1 MDNRVDI
8 DRGSYAVRSFGP
20 GKANGAHGQDHAEPD
35 SIGVAGSDDRS
46 TDAAPSRLSVVN
58 LSEFSCLKLPQRD
71 FVLAPIIMVRS
82 LVLLFAYRGVG
93 KTQVAF
99 NIAWAAAC
107 GQPFMR
113 WYAPKPRR
121 VLYIDGEM
129 PQELLQERVKTM
141 MAASACMPPEPD
153 YFRLLS
159 MDRQALGVSINLAC
173 REHQI
178 EIEKLLE
185 GIDLI
190 VIDNVSTLV
199 NGGPENDAKSWD
211 EMQAWLLQLRR
222 QGKTVLLVHHA
233 GRGEN
238 ARGTSKREDIL
249 DTVIR
254 LTRPED
260 YEMEQGARFE
270 VQLTKARGV
279 FGDDALPFESKLEVI
294 DGRDRWTCTTV
305 RDRILDQIE
314 ELSRE
319 GGTVRENAEETRLS
333 KSKVQRM
340 QAKLRAEGRL

>member
-1 MDNRVDI
+1 MDNRLDI
-8 DRGSYAVRSFGP
+8 DQGSYIVHGYAPR
-20 GKANGAHGQDHAEPD
+20 KANGTDNGQQHAEPD
-35 SIGVAGSDDRS
+35 SGSSETPGSDTRE
-46 TDAAPSRLSVVN
+46 PSRLSVVN
-58 LSEFSCLKLPQRD
+58 LTEFSHLQLALRE

-99 NIAWAAAC
+99 NIAWAVAC
-107 GQPFMR
+107 GQPFIR
-113 WYAPKPRR
+113 WYAPRPRR

-129 PQELLQERVKTM
+129 PQEQLQERAKTM

-178 EIEKLLE
+178 EIEKLLDE
-185 GIDLI
+185 IDFV
-190 VIDNVSTLV
+190 VIDNISTLV

-222 QGKTVLLVHHA
+222 RGKTVLLVHHA

-260 YEMEQGARFE
+260 YEMEQGARLE
-270 VQLTKARGV
+270 VHLTKARGA
-279 FGDDALPFESKLEVI
+279 FGDDALPFEARLEVI
-294 DGRDRWTCTTV
+294 DGRDSWTCTTL
-305 RDRILDQIE
+305 RDRILDRIE
-314 ELSRE
+314 ELSRD
-319 GGTVRENAEETRLS
+319 GGTVREIAEDLGLS
-333 KSKVQRM
+333 RSKVNRL